1 MQTTLTEEV
10 HARCKSNDI
19 CETNDALTLEELARH
34 HGMASELCFINN
46 PSSDESKTN

>member
-1 MQTTLTEEV
+1 MQPTLTEKV
-10 HARCKSNDI
+10 HARCKSDDI

-34 HGMASELCFINN
+34 HGMASKLGLIHD